1 MADCAHIG
9 PLPLPNCVLGNGIK
23 DVVGSVAGSAI
34 DQLAQAVS
42 EAVGRAVASVG
53 TLWVKVGTPNL
64 TSGNG
69 GTTPSDT
76 VGFLQGSLWWYMAAA
91 AVLSVIIAG
100 AKMAWEG
107 RAEPGREL
115 LKSLMTLVVVAGAG
129 LTVISLAVAAADS
142 FARWIINSSLDGH
155 GFGENIIQLLGL
167 SAVGGLGAIIV
178 IVLGLAAFV
187 AALIQIALMVARGGM
202 LVILT
207 GILPLSASATNTEW
221 GRTWFK
227 KCIAWL
233 VAFILYKPAAAI
245 VYATAFKL
253 ASSDIFGNGDDLMS
267 AVSGLVLM
275 VLALVALPAL
285 MRFVTPMVGAMA
297 SGAGGAGGAM
307 AAGAIAAMPTGAM
320 RVPRGGGSNGA
331 GAVAG
336 GQSGQGPSGAADSS
350 GGGRP
355 AGSPPPGGGEYEKGG
370 VTFRTPTGSSGV
382 EQRERATA
390 AANAGSPTG
399 GAAAGSAAGPADAA
413 AGAAAQAAQGAKKA
427 AKGAAESQTG
437 DEGPHGS
444 R

>member
-1 MADCAHIG
+1 MACAKFDLLCKG
-9 PLPLPNCVLGNGIK
+9 KDLAG
-23 DVVGSVAGSAI
+23 DVVGGVAGSAI
-34 DQLAQAVS
+34 DALADAVS

-64 TSGNG
+64 TTTNG
-69 GTTPSDT
+69 GSTPSAT

-142 FARWIINSSLDGH
+142 FARWIIDSSLDG
-155 GFGENIIQLLGL
+155 GDFGRNIIRLLGVT
-167 SAVGGLGAIIV
+167 AVGGLGSIIV
-178 IVLGLAAFV
+178 IILGLAAFV
-187 AALIQIALMVARGGM
+187 ASLIQIALMVVRGGM

-227 KCIAWL
+227 KCIGWL

-253 ASSDIFGNGDDLMS
+253 SSSDIFGSGDELMS
-267 AVSGLVLM
+267 AISGLVLM

-297 SGAGGAGGAM
+297 SGGSGVGSAM
-307 AAGAIAAMPTGAM
+307 AAGAMVAMPTGAM
-320 RVPRGGGSNGA
+320 RIPRGGSSNGA

-336 GQSGQGPSGAADSS
+336 SPGGPGPSGAVGP
-350 GGGRP
+350 GGGRGPGGPSGAGP
-355 AGSPPPGGGEYEKGG
+355 AGGAPAPAASGAAPAAGASAGAAAGGGGA
-370 VTFRTPTGSSGV
+370 V
-382 EQRERATA
+382 A
-390 AANAGSPTG
+390 G
-399 GAAAGSAAGPADAA
+399 GAAAGSAAGPAGAVA
-413 AGAAAQAAQGAKKA
+413 GAVVGAAAQAAQGAKKA
-427 AKGAAESQTG
+427 AQGAAESQTG
-437 DEGPHGS
+437 DEGPSGS